1 MQGVPVNRDDKGLW
15 CGARN
20 LRRRKA
26 ESAAVQEVQGQG
38 FDEMK
43 RAQVDKVVS
52 ILEDWARWQQAYSV
66 FLGAPR
72 RFAWVRPWRV
82 GGYCGVGRA
91 EPGSGTTGSGAGV
104 VDACVDSLEAP
115 AQRAAIHRRYLSAV
129 YRMRDY
135 EQALCAAHEA
145 LLVAFLDKRL
155 LVA

>member
-1 MQGVPVNRDDKGLW
+1 MQGMPINRDDNGLW

-26 ESAAVQEVQGQG
+26 ESAAAQEVQGQG

-43 RAQVDKVVS
+43 RAQVDKVIG

-72 RFAWVRPWRV
+72 RSLGFDL
-82 GGYCGVGRA
+82 GGSAVTA
-91 EPGSGTTGSGAGV
+91 ESGEQNREVADRERCKI
-104 VDACVDSLEAP
+104 VDACVDSLEVP

-135 EQALCAAHEA
+135 EQTLCAAHEA

>member
-1 MQGVPVNRDDKGLW
+1 MQGMPINRDDNGLW

-26 ESAAVQEVQGQG
+26 ESAAAQEVQGQG

-43 RAQVDKVVS
+43 RAQVDKVIG

-72 RFAWVRPWRV
+72 RSLGFDL
-82 GGYCGVGRA
+82 GGSAVTA
-91 EPGSGTTGSGAGV
+91 ESGEQNREVADRERCKT
-104 VDACVDSLEAP
+104 VDACVDSLKVP
-115 AQRAAIHRRYLSAV
+115 AQKAAIHRRYLCSV

-135 EQALCAAHEA
+135 EQMLCAAHEA

>member
-1 MQGVPVNRDDKGLW
+1 MQVMPVNRDDNGLW

-26 ESAAVQEVQGQG
+26 ESAAAQEVQGQG

-43 RAQVDKVVS
+43 RAQVDKVIG

-72 RFAWVRPWRV
+72 RSLGFDL
-82 GGYCGVGRA
+82 GGSAVTA
-91 EPGSGTTGSGAGV
+91 ESGEQNREVADRERCKI
-104 VDACVDSLEAP
+104 VDACVDSLKVP
-115 AQRAAIHRRYLSAV
+115 AQKAAIHRRYLCSV

-135 EQALCAAHEA
+135 EQMLCAAHEA

>member
-1 MQGVPVNRDDKGLW
+1 MQVMPVNRDDKGLW

-26 ESAAVQEVQGQG
+26 ESAPVPEVQSQRL
-38 FDEMK
+38 DDMK
-43 RAQVDKVVS
+43 RAQVDKVVG

-72 RFAWVRPWRV
+72 RSLGFDLWGSAVT
-82 GGYCGVGRA
+82 A
-91 EPGSGTTGSGAGV
+91 ESGEHNREV
-104 VDACVDSLEAP
+104 DDRERCKIVDACVDSLEVP
-115 AQRAAIHRRYLSAV
+115 AQKAAIHRRYLCSV

-135 EQALCAAHEA
+135 EQMLCAAHEA
-145 LLVAFLDKRL
+145 MLVAFLDKRL

>member
-1 MQGVPVNRDDKGLW
+1 MQGMPINRDDNGLW

-26 ESAAVQEVQGQG
+26 ESAAVSEVQGQG

-52 ILEDWARWQQAYSV
+52 ILEDWAMWQRAYVV

-72 RFAWVRPWRV
+72 RSLGFDL
-82 GGYCGVGRA
+82 GGSAVTA
-91 EPGSGTTGSGAGV
+91 ESGAQTREV
-104 VDACVDSLEAP
+104 DDRERCKIVDACVDSLEVP

>member
-1 MQGVPVNRDDKGLW
+1 
-15 CGARN
+15 
-20 LRRRKA
+20 
-26 ESAAVQEVQGQG
+26 
-38 FDEMK
+38 MK

-72 RFAWVRPWRV
+72 RSLGFDL
-82 GGYCGVGRA
+82 GGSAVTA
-91 EPGSGTTGSGAGV
+91 ESGEQNREVADRERCKI
-104 VDACVDSLEAP
+104 VDACIDSLKVP

>member
-1 MQGVPVNRDDKGLW
+1 MQGMPINRDDNGLW

-26 ESAAVQEVQGQG
+26 EIAAVSEVQGQG

-52 ILEDWARWQQAYSV
+52 ILEDWAMWQQAYSV

-72 RFAWVRPWRV
+72 RSLGFDL
-82 GGYCGVGRA
+82 GGSAVTA
-91 EPGSGTTGSGAGV
+91 ESGEQNREVADRERCKI
-104 VDACVDSLEAP
+104 VDACVDSLKVP
-115 AQRAAIHRRYLSAV
+115 AQKAAIHRRYLCSV

-135 EQALCAAHEA
+135 EQMLCAAHEA

-155 LVA
+155 LVS

>member
-1 MQGVPVNRDDKGLW
+1 MQGMPINRDDNGLW

-26 ESAAVQEVQGQG
+26 ESAAAQEVQGQG

-43 RAQVDKVVS
+43 RAPVDKVIG

-72 RFAWVRPWRV
+72 RSLGFDL
-82 GGYCGVGRA
+82 GGSAVTA
-91 EPGSGTTGSGAGV
+91 ESGEQNREVADRERCKI
-104 VDACVDSLEAP
+104 VDACADSLKVP
-115 AQRAAIHRRYLSAV
+115 AQKAAIHRRYLCSV

-135 EQALCAAHEA
+135 EQMLCAAHEA

>member
-1 MQGVPVNRDDKGLW
+1 MQVMPVNRDDKGLW

-26 ESAAVQEVQGQG
+26 EIAAVSEVQGQG

-52 ILEDWARWQQAYSV
+52 ILEDWAMWQRAYVV

-72 RFAWVRPWRV
+72 RSLGFDL
-82 GGYCGVGRA
+82 GGSAVTA
-91 EPGSGTTGSGAGV
+91 ESGEQNREVDDRDRCRV
-104 VDACVDSLEAP
+104 VDACIDSLKVP

-155 LVA
+155 MVA

>member
-72 RFAWVRPWRV
+72 RSLGFDL
-82 GGYCGVGRA
+82 GGSAVTA
-91 EPGSGTTGSGAGV
+91 ESGEQNREV
-104 VDACVDSLEAP
+104 DDRERCKIVDACVDSLEVP

>member
-1 MQGVPVNRDDKGLW
+1 MQGMPINRDDNGLW

-26 ESAAVQEVQGQG
+26 ESAAAQEVQGQG

-43 RAQVDKVVS
+43 RAQVDKVIG

-72 RFAWVRPWRV
+72 RSLGFDL
-82 GGYCGVGRA
+82 GGSAVTA
-91 EPGSGTTGSGAGV
+91 ESGEQNREVADRERCKI
-104 VDACVDSLEAP
+104 VDACVDSLKVP
-115 AQRAAIHRRYLSAV
+115 AQKAAIHRRYLCSV

>member
-1 MQGVPVNRDDKGLW
+1 MQVMPVNRDDNGFW

-72 RFAWVRPWRV
+72 RSLGFDL
-82 GGYCGVGRA
+82 GGSAVTA
-91 EPGSGTTGSGAGV
+91 ESGEQNREV
-104 VDACVDSLEAP
+104 DDRERCKIVDACVDSLEVP

>member
-1 MQGVPVNRDDKGLW
+1 MQGMPINRDDNGLW

-26 ESAAVQEVQGQG
+26 ESAAVSEVQSQRL
-38 FDEMK
+38 DDMK

-52 ILEDWARWQQAYSV
+52 IMEDWARWQRAYSV

-72 RFAWVRPWRV
+72 RSLGFDL
-82 GGYCGVGRA
+82 GGSAVTA
-91 EPGSGTTGSGAGV
+91 ESGEQNREV
-104 VDACVDSLEAP
+104 DDRERCKIVDACVDSLEVP

>member
-1 MQGVPVNRDDKGLW
+1 MQGMPINRDDNGLW

-26 ESAAVQEVQGQG
+26 ESAAAQEVQGQG

-43 RAQVDKVVS
+43 RAQVDKVIG

-72 RFAWVRPWRV
+72 RSLGFDL
-82 GGYCGVGRA
+82 GGSAVTA
-91 EPGSGTTGSGAGV
+91 ESGEQNREVADRERCKI
-104 VDACVDSLEAP
+104 VDACVDSLKVP
-115 AQRAAIHRRYLSAV
+115 AQKAAIHRRYLCSV

-135 EQALCAAHEA
+135 EQMLCAAHEA

>member
-1 MQGVPVNRDDKGLW
+1 MQVMPVNRDDKGLW

-26 ESAAVQEVQGQG
+26 ERAAVSEVQGQG
-38 FDEMK
+38 FDDVK
-43 RAQVDKVVS
+43 RDQVDKVIG

-72 RFAWVRPWRV
+72 RSLGFDL
-82 GGYCGVGRA
+82 GGSAVTA
-91 EPGSGTTGSGAGV
+91 ESGEQNREVADRERCKI
-104 VDACVDSLEAP
+104 VDACVDSLKVP
-115 AQRAAIHRRYLSAV
+115 AQKAAIHRRYLCSV

-135 EQALCAAHEA
+135 EQTLCAAHEA

>member
-1 MQGVPVNRDDKGLW
+1 MQGMPINRDDNGLW

-26 ESAAVQEVQGQG
+26 ESAAAQEVQGQG

-43 RAQVDKVVS
+43 RAQVDKVIG

-72 RFAWVRPWRV
+72 RSLGFDL
-82 GGYCGVGRA
+82 GGSAVTA
-91 EPGSGTTGSGAGV
+91 ESGEQNREVADRERCKI
-104 VDACVDSLEAP
+104 VDACVDSLKVP
-115 AQRAAIHRRYLSAV
+115 AQKAAIHRRYLCSV

-135 EQALCAAHEA
+135 EQTLCAAHEA

>member
-1 MQGVPVNRDDKGLW
+1 MQGMPINRDDNGLW

-26 ESAAVQEVQGQG
+26 EIAAAQEVQGQG

-43 RAQVDKVVS
+43 RAQVDKVIG

-72 RFAWVRPWRV
+72 RSLGFDL
-82 GGYCGVGRA
+82 GGSAVTA
-91 EPGSGTTGSGAGV
+91 ESGEQNREVADRERCKI
-104 VDACVDSLEAP
+104 VDACVDSLKVP
-115 AQRAAIHRRYLSAV
+115 AQKAAIHRRYLCSV

-135 EQALCAAHEA
+135 EQMLCAAHEA

>member
-1 MQGVPVNRDDKGLW
+1 MQGMPINRDDNGLW

-72 RFAWVRPWRV
+72 RSLGFDL
-82 GGYCGVGRA
+82 GGSAVTA
-91 EPGSGTTGSGAGV
+91 ESGEQNREV
-104 VDACVDSLEAP
+104 DDRERCKIVDACVDSLEVP

>member
-1 MQGVPVNRDDKGLW
+1 MQVMPVNRDDKGLW

-26 ESAAVQEVQGQG
+26 EIAAVSEVQGQG

-43 RAQVDKVVS
+43 RAQVDKVIG

-72 RFAWVRPWRV
+72 RSLGFDL
-82 GGYCGVGRA
+82 GGSAVTA
-91 EPGSGTTGSGAGV
+91 ESGEQNREVADRERCKI
-104 VDACVDSLEAP
+104 VDACVDSLKVP
-115 AQRAAIHRRYLSAV
+115 AQKAAIHRRYLCSV

-135 EQALCAAHEA
+135 EQMLCAAHEA

>member
-1 MQGVPVNRDDKGLW
+1 MQVMPVNRDDKGLW

-26 ESAAVQEVQGQG
+26 EIAAAQEVQGQG

-43 RAQVDKVVS
+43 RAQVDKVVG

-72 RFAWVRPWRV
+72 RSLGFDL
-82 GGYCGVGRA
+82 GGSAVTA
-91 EPGSGTTGSGAGV
+91 ESGEQNREVADRERCKI
-104 VDACVDSLEAP
+104 VDACVDSLKVP
-115 AQRAAIHRRYLSAV
+115 AQKAAIHRRYLCSV

-135 EQALCAAHEA
+135 EQMLCAAHEA
-145 LLVAFLDKRL
+145 LLVAFLDNRL

>member
-1 MQGVPVNRDDKGLW
+1 MQGMPINRDDNGLW

-26 ESAAVQEVQGQG
+26 ESAAAQEVQGQG

-72 RFAWVRPWRV
+72 RSLGFDL
-82 GGYCGVGRA
+82 GGSAVTA
-91 EPGSGTTGSGAGV
+91 ESGEQNREVADRERCKT
-104 VDACVDSLEAP
+104 VDACVDSLKVP
-115 AQRAAIHRRYLSAV
+115 AQKAAIHRRYLCSV

-135 EQALCAAHEA
+135 EQMLCAAHEA

>member
-1 MQGVPVNRDDKGLW
+1 MQGMPINRDDNGLW

-26 ESAAVQEVQGQG
+26 ESAPVPEVQGQG

-43 RAQVDKVVS
+43 RTHVDKVIG

-72 RFAWVRPWRV
+72 RSLGFDL
-82 GGYCGVGRA
+82 GGSAVTA
-91 EPGSGTTGSGAGV
+91 ESGEQNREVADRERCKI
-104 VDACVDSLEAP
+104 VDACVDSLKVP
-115 AQRAAIHRRYLSAV
+115 AQKAAIHRRYLCSV

-135 EQALCAAHEA
+135 EQMLCAAHEA

>member
-1 MQGVPVNRDDKGLW
+1 MQVMPVNRDDNGFW

-26 ESAAVQEVQGQG
+26 ESAAAQEVQGQG

-43 RAQVDKVVS
+43 RAQVDKVIG

-72 RFAWVRPWRV
+72 RSLGFDL
-82 GGYCGVGRA
+82 GGSAVTA
-91 EPGSGTTGSGAGV
+91 ESGEQNREV
-104 VDACVDSLEAP
+104 DDRERCKIVDACVDSLEVP

>member
-26 ESAAVQEVQGQG
+26 EIAAAQEVQGQG

-52 ILEDWARWQQAYSV
+52 ILEDWAMWQRAYSV

-72 RFAWVRPWRV
+72 RSLGFDL
-82 GGYCGVGRA
+82 GGSAVTA
-91 EPGSGTTGSGAGV
+91 ESGEQNREV
-104 VDACVDSLEAP
+104 DDRERCKIVDACVDSLKVP
-115 AQRAAIHRRYLSAV
+115 AQKAAIHRRYLCSV

-145 LLVAFLDKRL
+145 LLVAFLDNRL

>member
-1 MQGVPVNRDDKGLW
+1 MQVMPVNRNDKGLW

-26 ESAAVQEVQGQG
+26 EIAAVSEVQGQG
-38 FDEMK
+38 FDDVK
-43 RAQVDKVVS
+43 RDQVDRVVS
-52 ILEDWARWQQAYSV
+52 ILEDWARWQRAYSV

-72 RFAWVRPWRV
+72 RSLGFDL
-82 GGYCGVGRA
+82 GGSAVTA
-91 EPGSGTTGSGAGV
+91 ESGEQNREV
-104 VDACVDSLEAP
+104 DDRERCKIVDACVDSLEVP
-115 AQRAAIHRRYLSAV
+115 AQRAAIHRRYLSSV
-129 YRMRDY
+129 CRMRDY

>member
-1 MQGVPVNRDDKGLW
+1 MQVMPVNRDDKGLW

-26 ESAAVQEVQGQG
+26 EIAAAQEVQGQG

-72 RFAWVRPWRV
+72 RSLGFDL
-82 GGYCGVGRA
+82 GGSAVTA
-91 EPGSGTTGSGAGV
+91 ESGEQNKEVADRERCKI
-104 VDACVDSLEAP
+104 VDACVDSLKVP
-115 AQRAAIHRRYLSAV
+115 AQKAAIHRRYLCSV

-135 EQALCAAHEA
+135 EQMLCAAHEA

>member
-1 MQGVPVNRDDKGLW
+1 MQGMPINRDDNGLW

-26 ESAAVQEVQGQG
+26 ESAAAQEVQGQG

-43 RAQVDKVVS
+43 RAQVDKVIG
-52 ILEDWARWQQAYSV
+52 ILEDWARWQRAYSV

-72 RFAWVRPWRV
+72 RSLGFDL
-82 GGYCGVGRA
+82 GGSAVTA
-91 EPGSGTTGSGAGV
+91 ESGEQNREVADRERCKI
-104 VDACVDSLEAP
+104 VDACVDSLKVP
-115 AQRAAIHRRYLSAV
+115 AQKAAIHRRYLCSV

-135 EQALCAAHEA
+135 EQMLCAAHEA

>member
-26 ESAAVQEVQGQG
+26 ESAPVPEVQSQRL
-38 FDEMK
+38 DDMK
-43 RAQVDKVVS
+43 RAQVDKVVG

-72 RFAWVRPWRV
+72 RSLGFDL
-82 GGYCGVGRA
+82 GGSAVTA
-91 EPGSGTTGSGAGV
+91 ESGEHNREV
-104 VDACVDSLEAP
+104 DDRERCKIVDACVDSLEVP

>member
-72 RFAWVRPWRV
+72 RSLGFDL
-82 GGYCGVGRA
+82 GGSAVTA
-91 EPGSGTTGSGAGV
+91 ESGEQNREV
-104 VDACVDSLEAP
+104 DDRERCKIVDACVDSLEVP

-135 EQALCAAHEA
+135 EQALCADHEA

>member
-1 MQGVPVNRDDKGLW
+1 MQVMPINRDDNGLW

-26 ESAAVQEVQGQG
+26 EIAAVSEVQGQG
-38 FDEMK
+38 FDDVK
-43 RAQVDKVVS
+43 RDQVDRVVS
-52 ILEDWARWQQAYSV
+52 ILEDWARWQRAYSV

-72 RFAWVRPWRV
+72 RSLGFDL
-82 GGYCGVGRA
+82 GGSAVTA
-91 EPGSGTTGSGAGV
+91 ESGEHNREVDDRDRCRV
-104 VDACVDSLEAP
+104 VDACIDSLKVP

-145 LLVAFLDKRL
+145 LLVEFLDKRL

>member
-1 MQGVPVNRDDKGLW
+1 MQVMPINRDDNGLW

-26 ESAAVQEVQGQG
+26 EIAAASEVQCQW

-52 ILEDWARWQQAYSV
+52 ILEDWARWQRAYSV

-72 RFAWVRPWRV
+72 RSLGFDL
-82 GGYCGVGRA
+82 GGSAVTA
-91 EPGSGTTGSGAGV
+91 ESGEQNREVADRERCKI
-104 VDACVDSLEAP
+104 VDACIDSLKVP
-115 AQRAAIHRRYLSAV
+115 AQKAAIHRRYLSAV

>member
-52 ILEDWARWQQAYSV
+52 ILEDCARWQQAYSV

-72 RFAWVRPWRV
+72 RSLGFDL
-82 GGYCGVGRA
+82 GGSAVTA
-91 EPGSGTTGSGAGV
+91 ESGEQNREV
-104 VDACVDSLEAP
+104 DDRERCKIVDACVDSLEVP

>member
-1 MQGVPVNRDDKGLW
+1 MQGMPVNRDDKGLW

-26 ESAAVQEVQGQG
+26 EIAAVPEVQSQG

-43 RAQVDKVVS
+43 RAQVDKVIG
-52 ILEDWARWQQAYSV
+52 ILEDWARWQRAYSV

-72 RFAWVRPWRV
+72 RSLGFDL
-82 GGYCGVGRA
+82 GGSAVTA
-91 EPGSGTTGSGAGV
+91 ESGEQNREVADRERCKI
-104 VDACVDSLEAP
+104 VDACVDSLEVP

-155 LVA
+155 LVL

>member
-1 MQGVPVNRDDKGLW
+1 MQGMPINRDDNGLW

-26 ESAAVQEVQGQG
+26 ESAAAQEVQGQG

-43 RAQVDKVVS
+43 RAQVDKVIG

-72 RFAWVRPWRV
+72 RSLGFDL
-82 GGYCGVGRA
+82 GGSAVTA
-91 EPGSGTTGSGAGV
+91 ESGEQNREVADRERCKI
-104 VDACVDSLEAP
+104 VDACVDSLEVP
-115 AQRAAIHRRYLSAV
+115 AQKAAIHRRYLCSV

-135 EQALCAAHEA
+135 EQMLCAAHEA

>member
-1 MQGVPVNRDDKGLW
+1 MQGMPINRDDNGLW

-26 ESAAVQEVQGQG
+26 ESAAAQEVQGQG

-43 RAQVDKVVS
+43 RAQVDKVIG

-72 RFAWVRPWRV
+72 RSLGFDL
-82 GGYCGVGRA
+82 GGSAVTA
-91 EPGSGTTGSGAGV
+91 ESGEQNREVADRERCKI
-104 VDACVDSLEAP
+104 VDACVDSLKVP
-115 AQRAAIHRRYLSAV
+115 AQKAAIHRRYLCSV

-135 EQALCAAHEA
+135 EQMLCAAHEA
-145 LLVAFLDKRL
+145 LLVAFLDNRL

>member
-1 MQGVPVNRDDKGLW
+1 MQGMPINRDDNGLW

-26 ESAAVQEVQGQG
+26 ESAAVSEVQGQG

-43 RAQVDKVVS
+43 RAQVDKVIG

-72 RFAWVRPWRV
+72 RSLGFDL
-82 GGYCGVGRA
+82 GGSAVTA
-91 EPGSGTTGSGAGV
+91 ESGEQNREV
-104 VDACVDSLEAP
+104 EDRERCKIVDACVDSLKVP
-115 AQRAAIHRRYLSAV
+115 AQKAAIHRRYLCSV

>member
-1 MQGVPVNRDDKGLW
+1 MQGMPVNRDDNGLW

-26 ESAAVQEVQGQG
+26 ESAAAQEVQGQG

-43 RAQVDKVVS
+43 RAQVDKVIG

-72 RFAWVRPWRV
+72 RSLGFDL
-82 GGYCGVGRA
+82 GGSAVTA
-91 EPGSGTTGSGAGV
+91 ESGEQNREVADRERCKI
-104 VDACVDSLEAP
+104 VDACVDSLKVP
-115 AQRAAIHRRYLSAV
+115 AQKAAIHRRYLCSV

-135 EQALCAAHEA
+135 EQMLCAAHEA